1 MCGSAILTNMPE
13 LTKKEIE
20 QKDFVVVKDRNTQAI
35 SKIVAPH
42 SFQIGIEGFKN
53 NGSGL
58 LVKGNETVEGSLTVV
73 GGIKGALKL
82 PDGTLTL
89 RSGNGVDV
97 SYNQNSTVSL
107 SLADDCI
114 LKTLSVAPLGGLIK
128 TVSSG
133 AISLSINSS
142 TFPDFTGPVKFN
154 QGLSGSLTKLADG
167 SSYLN
172 AGSGVTILTAS
183 NGSITI
189 SATGGGGDFVEYTFP
204 DNLIVS
210 LPNGKTFGRY
220 ASGDTI
226 PATGKTPA
234 EVIQLAIAEPI
245 DPTAT
250 LASSTS
256 VAFNQTSISNV
267 LNFGY
272 TINTLGATCTSAIL
286 SWRRAG
292 AGSWSTLS
300 TSTSSSLSF
309 THTLTD
315 TSYNS
320 SAFNYSYVVTD
331 SAGASSTA
339 LFNIIPASYVN
350 PSVSLTVVAASA
362 ASPETNTKRE
372 KGNINTNLG
381 GSITKNSTNVSLV
394 SYTLQYS
401 TNNAT
406 WIDIGQ
412 SVAIG
417 PDTSAIASANHN
429 DASLKTA
436 STIYYRVKVIDS
448 YQVYLSSAGVTGGNS
463 SVSFLNFVF
472 YGVSA
477 NAPANSAGVRALTTK
492 IFSDGNNPFNLN
504 TGTTSKIFT
513 VAMPATFSITSV
525 IDSDALNANITA
537 NYALSTFG
545 VNDAGGTTVSYKVYT
560 MTNAEPYTPT
570 SHNHQVTRA

>member
-1 MCGSAILTNMPE
+1 MPVI
-13 LTKKEIE
+13 TKKEAE
-20 QKDFVVVKDRNTQAI
+20 LKDFVVVKDKKTNVI

-42 SFQIGIEGFKN
+42 SLQIGIEGFKN
-53 NGSGL
+53 NGSEL
-58 LVKGNETVEGSLTVV
+58 LVKGNETVEGSLIVK
-73 GGIKGALKL
+73 GGVLGALTL
-82 PDGTLTL
+82 PNGSLAIKP
-89 RSGNGVDV
+89 GNGINVFD
-97 SYNQNSTVSL
+97 SRNG
-107 SLADDCI
+107 
-114 LKTLSVAPLGGLIK
+114 SVI
-128 TVSSG
+128 
-133 AISLSINSS
+133 LSINSS
-142 TFPDFTGPVKFN
+142 SFPDFTNPIKFN
-154 QGLSGSLTKLADG
+154 QGLSGSLTKLSDG

-172 AGSGVTILTAS
+172 AGSGITILTAS

-189 SATGGGGDFVEYTFP
+189 SSTGNGGANFVEYTYP

-245 DPTAT
+245 DPTVT
-250 LASSTS
+250 LTSSTS

-272 TINTLGATCTSAIL
+272 TINTLGATCISAIL
-286 SWRRAG
+286 SWRRADT
-292 AGSWSTLS
+292 GSWSTLS
-300 TSTSSSLSF
+300 TSTLSSLSF

-320 SAFNYSYVVTD
+320 SGFNYRYIVTD
-331 SAGASSTA
+331 SAGASSTV
-339 LFNIIPASYVN
+339 LFNIFPASYVS
-350 PSVSLTVVAASA
+350 PSINLNVIAASVT
-362 ASPETNTKRE
+362 SPETSTKRE

-381 GSITKNSTNVSLV
+381 GSITKNSANVSLV

-417 PDTSAIASANHN
+417 PGTSAIASANHN

-448 YQVYLSSAGVTGGNS
+448 YQVQLSSAGITGGNS

-504 TGTTSKIFT
+504 TGIASKIFT
-513 VAMPATFSITSV
+513 VAMPATLSITSV

>member
-1 MCGSAILTNMPE
+1 MPVI
-13 LTKKEIE
+13 TKKEAE
-20 QKDFVVVKDRNTQAI
+20 LKDFVIVKDKKTSAI
-35 SKIVAPH
+35 SKIIAPH
-42 SFQIGIEGFKN
+42 SLQIGIDGFKN

-58 LVKGNETVEGSLTVV
+58 LVKGNETVEGSLIVK
-73 GGIKGALKL
+73 GGVLGALTL
-82 PDGTLTL
+82 PDGSLAIKP
-89 RSGNGVDV
+89 GNGINIFD
-97 SYNQNSTVSL
+97 SRNG
-107 SLADDCI
+107 
-114 LKTLSVAPLGGLIK
+114 SVI
-128 TVSSG
+128 
-133 AISLSINSS
+133 LSINSS
-142 TFPDFTGPVKFN
+142 SFPDFTNPIKFN
-154 QGLSGSLTKLADG
+154 QGLSGSLTKLSDG

-172 AGSGVTILTAS
+172 AGSGIAILTAS

-189 SATGGGGDFVEYTFP
+189 SSTGNGGANFVEYTFP

-250 LASSTS
+250 LTSSTS

-272 TINTLGATCTSAIL
+272 TINTLGATCISAIL
-286 SWRRAG
+286 SWRRAD

-300 TSTSSSLSF
+300 TSTLSSLSF
-309 THTLTD
+309 THILTD

-320 SAFNYSYVVTD
+320 LGFNYRYIVTD
-331 SAGASSTA
+331 SAGASSTV
-339 LFNIIPASYVN
+339 LFNIFPASYVS
-350 PSVSLTVVAASA
+350 PSINLNVIAASVT
-362 ASPETNTKRE
+362 SPETNTKRE

-381 GSITKNSTNVSLV
+381 GSITKNSANVSLV

-417 PDTSAIASANHN
+417 PGTSAIASANHN

-448 YQVYLSSAGVTGGNS
+448 YQVQLSSAGITGGNS

-504 TGTTSKIFT
+504 TGIASKIFT
-513 VAMPATFSITSV
+513 VAMPATLSITSV

>member
-1 MCGSAILTNMPE
+1 MCGTAILTVNMSVI
-13 LTKKEIE
+13 TKQEAAL
-20 QKDFVVVKDRNTQAI
+20 KDFVIVKDKKTSAI
-35 SKIVAPH
+35 SKIIAPH
-42 SFQIGIEGFKN
+42 SLQIGIDGFKN

-58 LVKGNETVEGSLTVV
+58 LVKGNETVEGSLIVK
-73 GGIKGALKL
+73 GGVLGALKL
-82 PDGTLTL
+82 PDGSLAIK
-89 RSGNGVDV
+89 SGNGVNV
-97 SYNQNSTVSL
+97 F
-107 SLADDCI
+107 DCRNG
-114 LKTLSVAPLGGLIK
+114 SVI
-128 TVSSG
+128 
-133 AISLSINSS
+133 LSINSS
-142 TFPDFTGPVKFN
+142 SFPDFTNPIKFN
-154 QGLSGSLTKLADG
+154 QGLSGSLTKLSDG
-167 SSYLN
+167 SLYLN
-172 AGSGVTILTAS
+172 AGSGISILTAS

-189 SATGGGGDFVEYTFP
+189 SSTGNGGANFVEYTFP

-250 LASSTS
+250 LTSSTS

-272 TINTLGATCTSAIL
+272 TINTLGATCISAIL
-286 SWRRAG
+286 SWRRAST
-292 AGSWSTLS
+292 GSWSTLS
-300 TSTSSSLSF
+300 TSTLSSLSF

-320 SAFNYSYVVTD
+320 SGFNYSYIVTD
-331 SAGASSTA
+331 SAGASSTV
-339 LFNIIPASYVN
+339 LFNIFPASYVS
-350 PSVSLTVVAASA
+350 PSISLNVIAASVT
-362 ASPETNTKRE
+362 SPETNTKRE

-381 GSITKNSTNVSLV
+381 GSITKNSANVSLV

-417 PDTSAIASANHN
+417 PGTSAIASANHN

-448 YQVYLSSAGVTGGNS
+448 YQVQLSSAGITGGNS
-463 SVSFLNFVF
+463 SVSFLSFVF

-513 VAMPATFSITSV
+513 VAMPATLSITSV
-525 IDSDALNANITA
+525 IDSDALSANITA